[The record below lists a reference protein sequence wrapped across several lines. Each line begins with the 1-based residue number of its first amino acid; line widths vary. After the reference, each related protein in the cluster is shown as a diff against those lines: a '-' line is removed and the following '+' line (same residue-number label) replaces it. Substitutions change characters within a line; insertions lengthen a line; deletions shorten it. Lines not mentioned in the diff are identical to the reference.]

1 MKIAVV
7 GGGIIGYASA
17 EALIRAGHSV
27 TIYDARR
34 EGDATEVSA
43 GILGAQFESDPE
55 SERFSPEQFSDR
67 LEARSKYATWLKR
80 LESETG
86 RSVGFEEKKGV
97 LRIARSEEEGAALK
111 RLLQWQGE
119 QGQKAEWFDR
129 AALRDVH
136 ADLEKGL
143 GAAFFPDDA
152 VVDPAALRGALSLW
166 VSSRAQ
172 VLKESVNEIAGLL
185 ALEYDRVVDCRGAWA
200 NNRANGE
207 QVRTVKGQIAT
218 FVSDVHLRH
227 VISLGHTYAFSRSDG
242 RMVVGAT
249 MEWDDPSAI
258 CSDTAWEEVTREL
271 VAFLPT
277 LKIPN
282 LRGFGLR
289 PYLSRPV
296 LREISAHH
304 WVNTGHFRNGV
315 LLAPLYAER
324 LAATIAIS

>member
-1 MKIAVV
+1 MALLVDQQLLLARWPAGNGVAGALGLLGRLALGVLLLAKLGRGLAAIARCHLRLLCILALLAQHLCGLNITRLLCLALGVLLLAQFGGCLAAVARIGLLGVQATLFALRLGVAVV

-17 EALIRAGHSV
+17 EALIRAGHDV

-111 RLLQWQGE
+111 RLLQWQCA

-129 AALRDVH
+129 AALKAVH
-136 ADLEKGL
+136 ADLSKGI

-152 VVDPAALRGALSLW
+152 VVDPAAVRGALCIK
-166 VSSRAQ
+166 V
-172 VLKESVNEIAGLL
+172 
-185 ALEYDRVVDCRGAWA
+185 
-200 NNRANGE
+200 GE
-207 QVRTVKGQIAT
+207 
-218 FVSDVHLRH
+218 LRD
-227 VISLGHTYAFSRSDG
+227 LF
-242 RMVVGAT
+242 
-249 MEWDDPSAI
+249 
-258 CSDTAWEEVTREL
+258 
-271 VAFLPT
+271 FL
-277 LKIPN
+277 
-282 LRGFGLR
+282 R
-289 PYLSRPV
+289 
-296 LREISAHH
+296 
-304 WVNTGHFRNGV
+304 
-315 LLAPLYAER
+315 
-324 LAATIAIS
+324 